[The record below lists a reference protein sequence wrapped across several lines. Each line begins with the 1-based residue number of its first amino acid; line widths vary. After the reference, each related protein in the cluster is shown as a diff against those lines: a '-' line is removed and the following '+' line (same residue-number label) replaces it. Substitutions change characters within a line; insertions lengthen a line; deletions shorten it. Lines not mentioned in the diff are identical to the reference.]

1 MFRIESSNQLTST
14 TPEKNE
20 RQQEESNHHEYFQ
33 RSKPEFGFATISV
46 SHDTKFYTAGE
57 ACLYFLVEM
66 GEIFRHPLRIT
77 NSSQN
82 YFGAFWV
89 FQVSLLEVSLTRNI
103 EQA

>member
-1 MFRIESSNQLTST
+1 
-14 TPEKNE
+14 
-20 RQQEESNHHEYFQ
+20 
-33 RSKPEFGFATISV
+33 
-46 SHDTKFYTAGE
+46 
-57 ACLYFLVEM
+57 M